1 MTVPANVGIWLLLN
15 TPGWSRQCRRIHRS
29 IMPAVRDGTS
39 PTRPRRVST
48 WLAIGVLVAVLLVG
62 AYRYLDR
69 QFRLAAAGGGRPRL
83 AATDQ
88 PALRSMLAGDA
99 AVSRLQAAGRILSI
113 PPLTRLK
120 VLWSD
125 GHSPCRGPRDF
136 AVRVQIL
143 EGPRR
148 GQAAWLCFE
157 DLQWPL
163 DPLP

>member
-1 MTVPANVGIWLLLN
+1 MTVPANVSIWLLLN

-29 IMPAVRDGTS
+29 TMPSARYGTS
-39 PTRPRRVST
+39 PTRVRRISA
-48 WLAIGVLVAVLLVG
+48 WLALGVLVAVLLVG
-62 AYRYLDR
+62 AYRYLDC
-69 QFRLAAAGGGRPRL
+69 QFRLAAAGGGKPRL

-88 PALRSMLAGDA
+88 SALRSLLAGDA

-113 PPLTRLK
+113 PPLTRCK

-125 GHSPCRGPRDF
+125 GRSPCRGPRDF

-148 GQAAWLCFE
+148 GQAVWLRFG

-163 DPLP
+163 HPLP